1 MIVDEKTLVF
11 ITHRFDVHS
20 VLRAILQQQ
29 WKNVVFVAA
38 NENQAEI
45 LRRGGH
51 DCRSMQDYV
60 DQQGEN
66 EFKKQTLEWIDQWA
80 DAASEGEKSVK
91 EVAVYSGVSLWWF
104 MLPVIFPDLLRCI
117 QYVEATRAI
126 LNAEKPDRAV
136 IVDVRRRKT
145 HPFRLNHDDNL
156 PGKIVAMT
164 CQAEGVAIEFLEPI
178 YRSSIAW
185 AVKRLKAEIYGWA
198 YYFLGKWFI
207 EKLRKWL
214 TGGKA
219 EPVELDGEHPKVMI
233 FSSPVYWRDSVG
245 SDGRK
250 IHDDA
255 IAGACLRELGKYGY
269 HIVGVDVEINTPNTR
284 QFSVLRQKRRQQG
297 IIWRSIECY
306 APGVSKRKKREQ
318 LSSLTSLAKKMG
330 CTARLV
336 ESLDYKG
343 IQLGEVMRSR
353 FEFLFERYLPEAVGY
368 LEAIEVAIEFEKP
381 DLLMIVYEEGPY
393 GRAATIAGHRQRV
406 PTLALQHG
414 SLSSPYTPAYYY
426 NRVSTDVCA
435 DPISCPIPT
444 CTAVYGEHTRKMLVE
459 DSSYPEEN
467 VEVVGMPSCDPV
479 IDSLHKFSKSEIKAT
494 LGLNDRQP
502 LVLVIS
508 QPFFNQE
515 NRGFFIETVL
525 DSAVIDSQH
534 VNWIIKLHPSE
545 EEIAWDSYIAR
556 RQLADNVRVFKSELH
571 SLLFACDVVIAWFS
585 TVILEASIFSKPV
598 IALQLPGC
606 WAPGEYVEDGL
617 AISVTDADELSHAL
631 DGLLNNPEER
641 RRLTDRSR
649 TMLEKYIYRPDGHS
663 AERIKDLVDKLIGQ
677 KRTANPPL

>member
-1 MIVDEKTLVF
+1 MEIKTLVF
-11 ITHRFDVHS
+11 VTHEFDTHS
-20 VLRAILQQQ
+20 VLRTVLQQQ
-29 WKNVVFVAA
+29 WKNVVFVAV
-38 NENQAEI
+38 NESQAEI
-45 LRRGGH
+45 LRREGY
-51 DCRSMQDYV
+51 DCRLVQDYV
-60 DQQGEN
+60 DQQGED
-66 EFKKQTLEWIDQWA
+66 EFKKQTIEWIDQWA
-80 DAASEGEKSVK
+80 DAAIEGEKSVK
-91 EVAVYSGVSLWWF
+91 EVATYSGVSLWWF

-126 LNAEKPDRAV
+126 LNVEKPDRAV
-136 IVDVRRRKT
+136 IVDVRKRKT

-164 CQAEGVAIEFLEPI
+164 CQAEGVAIEFLEPT

-185 AVKRLKAEIYGWA
+185 TVKRLKAKIYGWG
-198 YYFLGKWFI
+198 YYFLGKWSI

-219 EPVELDGEHPKVMI
+219 EPVEQDGEHPKVML
-233 FSSPVYWRDSVG
+233 FSSPVYWRESV
-245 SDGRK
+245 SKDGRK

-255 IAGACLRELGKYGY
+255 IAGSCLRELSKNGY
-269 HIVGVDVEINTPNTR
+269 HIIGVDVEVNTPNTR

-297 IIWRSIECY
+297 IIWRAIECY
-306 APGVSKRKKREQ
+306 ASEVSKRKTRARI
-318 LSSLTSLAKKMG
+318 SSLTNLAKKTG
-330 CTARLV
+330 STTRLI

-343 IQLGEVMRSR
+343 GKLGQVMRSR

-381 DLLMIVYEEGPY
+381 DLLMIVYEEGSY
-393 GRAATIAGHRQRV
+393 GRAATIVGHRRRI

-414 SLSSPYTPAYYY
+414 SLSSPYTPAYYF
-426 NRVSTDVCA
+426 NRISTDVGA

-459 DSSYPEEN
+459 VSSYPEEN
-467 VEVVGMPSCDPV
+467 VEVVGMPSCDSV
-479 IDSLHKFSKSEIKAT
+479 IDSLDEFSRSEIRAT
-494 LGLNDRQP
+494 LGLNDKQP
-502 LVLVIS
+502 LALVIS

-515 NRGFFIETVL
+515 NREFYIETVL
-525 DSAVIDSQH
+525 DSAAIDPQH

-545 EEIAWDSYIAR
+545 EETAWDNYISR
-556 RQLADNVRVFKSELH
+556 RQLTDNVRVFKSELY

-598 IALQLPGC
+598 IALQVPGC

-649 TMLEKYIYRPDGHS
+649 AMLEKYIYRPDGHS
-663 AERIKDLVDKLIGQ
+663 AERIKDLVDRLIGQ
-677 KRTANPPL
+677 NRTANPPL